1 MPCAVE
7 PKGIMEID
15 YYNNTLSI
23 LKIHLGIISHV
34 NIKVTVSY
42 IYPNNH
48 WPYFKYSLLLETYC

>member
-23 LKIHLGIISHV
+23 LKIHLGIKSHV
-34 NIKVTVSY
+34 NIKSQ
-42 IYPNNH
+42 
-48 WPYFKYSLLLETYC
+48 